1 MRVLNVFGTTF
12 FSTFMRSTS
21 HVGASNMCTTDTLR
35 TSSHPQ
41 QPTMPVHALFKRTFD
56 QEANKLYSPLQI
68 FVISR
73 KKKQKCNENCVAYC
87 SRVLS
92 VYRHLG
98 QAFKTQMV
106 RDCSQPQFY
115 SFPDWYKLL
124 CCQYRCQY
132 NTRHIILIYMT
143 KNVDNFSLKGFLA

>member
-1 MRVLNVFGTTF
+1 
-12 FSTFMRSTS
+12 
-21 HVGASNMCTTDTLR
+21 MCTTDTLR

-56 QEANKLYSPLQI
+56 QEANKLYSPVQI

-73 KKKQKCNENCVAYC
+73 KKKQKCNENFVAYC

-115 SFPDWYKLL
+115 SFPDWYIVLVLVPMVQVALLPMLNTAANTIQATLYSFKL
-124 CCQYRCQY
+124 QKKW
-132 NTRHIILIYMT
+132 TI
-143 KNVDNFSLKGFLA
+143 FP